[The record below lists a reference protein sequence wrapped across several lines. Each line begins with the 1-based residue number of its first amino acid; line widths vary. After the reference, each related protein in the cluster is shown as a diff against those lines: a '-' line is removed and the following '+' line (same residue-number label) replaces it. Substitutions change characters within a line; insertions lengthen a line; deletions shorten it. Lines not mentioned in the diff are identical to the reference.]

1 MSNPTPPATGARG
14 LPQLAWQV
22 SAIPAQ
28 ILGLHGP
35 ERRVLPFLAAVSGT
49 AALGVVDWPV
59 ALLIAGGYLLNSRA
73 PRRPLA
79 AEDEAARP
87 PAGLGASQR
96 TQTEPAVKPPNPRP
110 STPAGSAPL
119 QANGVSPAP
128 DAPAA
133 NAGQAVSTAPEQPE
147 QTEQPEQPASAPA
160 SQAPPQVSSAAPRP
174 QHRPAG
180 GQPLQKRARPARR
193 SPSSAAAP
201 EPWTG
206 YDQMTVPRVVEH
218 LNKNPNVDLS
228 AVERYEAVNR
238 NRKMVQAAITS
249 RRASQQT

>member
-22 SAIPAQ
+22 SAVPAQ
-28 ILGLHGP
+28 LLGLHGA
-35 ERRVLPFLAAVSGT
+35 ERKGLPFLAAVSGT

-59 ALLIAGGYLLNSRA
+59 ALLIAGGYLLSSRA

-87 PAGLGASQR
+87 PAGLGASRR
-96 TQTEPAVKPPNPRP
+96 TQTELAVKPPNPRP
-110 STPAGSAPL
+110 TAPAGSAPV

-147 QTEQPEQPASAPA
+147 QPEQPASAPA
-160 SQAPPQVSSAAPRP
+160 GQAPPQVSSAAPRP

-180 GQPLQKRARPARR
+180 AQPLQKPARR
-193 SPSSAAAP
+193 SPSSAAAS

-249 RRASQQT
+249 RRAS